1 MFNVPD
7 GQHQT
12 PPPRDWQT
20 ELTCR
25 PFHLQDGYLPG
36 MIVMVTVISDAESK
50 LTRNKAPESRHRGE
64 MLTATVNKDTL
75 CIESHMEP
83 RNSGTTQHH

>member
-1 MFNVPD
+1 VFNVPD

-25 PFHLQDGYLPG
+25 PFYFQDGYLPG

-50 LTRNKAPESRHRGE
+50 LTRNKAPESRHYGE
-64 MLTATVNKDTL
+64 MLTAL
-75 CIESHMEP
+75 
-83 RNSGTTQHH
+83 